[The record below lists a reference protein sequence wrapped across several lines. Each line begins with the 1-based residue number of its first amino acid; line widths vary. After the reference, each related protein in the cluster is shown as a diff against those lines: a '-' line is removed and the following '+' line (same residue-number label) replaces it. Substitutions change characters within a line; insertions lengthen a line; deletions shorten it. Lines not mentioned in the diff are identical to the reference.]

1 MIFKDKE
8 PAEGEDIED
17 AAVAKRLK
25 FPWHCEKGIV
35 ENARQLN
42 LEFNEARHLEPVKIF
57 VTGPPASGKTFYT
70 EKINNY
76 YNLPRVHVKELVD
89 KAFEMAKKAGDEEE
103 GGGGEDANP
112 LSGAIKEVVDR
123 MRTEAAEAEVE
134 RIKKEAEDKG
144 VELEEE
150 PEVDPESLPIRLPS
164 QGIIYDLLKE
174 RLNENDCR
182 NRGYIL
188 DGFPRNYEDCQW
200 IFLKK

>member
-1 MIFKDKE
+1 M
-8 PAEGEDIED
+8 
-17 AAVAKRLK
+17 
-25 FPWHCEKGIV
+25 
-35 ENARQLN
+35 
-42 LEFNEARHLEPVKIF
+42 EPVKIF
-57 VTGPPASGKTFYT
+57 VTGPPASGKSFYT

-134 RIKKEAEDKG
+134 RIKKEAEDRG